1 MLFGQSNSEIYRQLS
16 EYVSGH
22 DEAKKALIALLNR
35 SKMRYTQRWGKEM
48 HKDYLLQTSKVLL
61 IGASGTGKTHL
72 VESLSQIVQFPLL
85 KLDAT
90 KLNPTGA
97 SGGVKEEDLRKMI
110 VDNAKI
116 CFERSPSVYF
126 SIDGAVDQ
134 TVVFIDE
141 IDKLG
146 DSFDSSGKWNDH
158 VQSNFLT
165 MFDNKSEFAGVSFVF
180 AGAFTSITNSE
191 KISSS
196 IGFMRDEKQTSN
208 KDSLEERIVK
218 AGLLPEIVG
227 RMTAIVQLDNFTK
240 DEYRSILLE
249 RLLPKKQQ
257 DLAHFGVF
265 DVDLDDEK
273 VEEIID
279 IAVGS
284 NQGVRSL
291 QRQLDKIFL
300 DIEFN
305 YEEDRTRKLTL
316 GE

>member
-1 MLFGQSNSEIYRQLS
+1 MLFGQSNADLYRQLT

-22 DEAKKALIALLNR
+22 DEAKKALISLLSR
-35 SKMRYTQRWGKEM
+35 SKMRYYQRWGKNM
-48 HKDYLLQTSKVLL
+48 HEDYLLQTSKVLL

-72 VESLSQIVQFPLL
+72 IESLGKIVKFPLL

-110 VDNAKI
+110 VDNATACYNK
-116 CFERSPSVYF
+116 SPSTYF

-146 DSFDSSGKWNDH
+146 ESFDSSGKWNDH

-180 AGAFTSITNSE
+180 AGAFTSITNQE

-196 IGFMRDEKQTSN
+196 IGFMRDEKKHQYR
-208 KDSLEERIVK
+208 KIVLK
-218 AGLLPEIVG
+218 KELLKLG
-227 RMTAIVQLDNFTK
+227 CYQ
-240 DEYRSILLE
+240 
-249 RLLPKKQQ
+249 RL
-257 DLAHFGVF
+257 
-265 DVDLDDEK
+265 
-273 VEEIID
+273 
-279 IAVGS
+279 
-284 NQGVRSL
+284 
-291 QRQLDKIFL
+291 
-300 DIEFN
+300 
-305 YEEDRTRKLTL
+305 
-316 GE
+316 